1 MSMPDQSPSQMK
13 PQDTTIFLLGGL
25 NAKMDTVIVAQA
37 GYDTR
42 LRSVEAIVAGL
53 SAHDVPKT
61 PWYVIAGGLSG
72 IGSLIGVGIFLL
84 NYFSQ
89 HAV

>member
-1 MSMPDQSPSQMK
+1 MPDQSQSQMK

-37 GYDTR
+37 SYDTR
-42 LRSVEAIVAGL
+42 LRTVEAVVAGL

-61 PWYVIAGGLSG
+61 PWYVIVGGLSG
-72 IGSLIGVGIFLL
+72 LGSLIGVGIFLL
-84 NYFSQ
+84 NYFSN
-89 HAV
+89 HTP